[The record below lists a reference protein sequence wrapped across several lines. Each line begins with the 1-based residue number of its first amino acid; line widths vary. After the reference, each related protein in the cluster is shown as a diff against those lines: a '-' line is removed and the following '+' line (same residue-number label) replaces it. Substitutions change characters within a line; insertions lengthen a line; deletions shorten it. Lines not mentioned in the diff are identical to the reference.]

1 MSRDAGALVTELY
14 ERYQARDWEAA
25 ARVLHPEAQV
35 ALPATGEHLSGRDG
49 VIAFQRDYPEPWGD
63 LSVMRVVAS
72 TSHRQDGAGGGAGE
86 AAAAELRITAEA
98 GGVPLRRVLGG
109 PRRPA
114 SGRRGVLGDRRG
126 RGAPALPPWGPRLTP
141 APGGRRTWIP

>member
-72 TSHRQDGAGGGAGE
+72 TSHGQDGEGE
-86 AAAAELRITAEA
+86 GEGAAAELRITAEA
-98 GGVPLRRVLGG
+98 GEFRCAAFWVVRDGLLADGVEYWVTVGG
-109 PRRPA
+109 EEPPPY
-114 SGRRGVLGDRRG
+114 RRGD
-126 RGAPALPPWGPRLTP
+126 PA
-141 APGGRRTWIP
+141 